1 MEEEKLK
8 GVYISKEAHKK
19 IKQLAAS
26 TGRTMRDITE
36 ELIEKELEKN
46 GRNNDQRNDS

>member
-8 GVYISKEAHKK
+8 GVYISKEAHRK

-26 TGRTMRDITE
+26 TGRTMREITE
-36 ELIEKELEKN
+36 ELIARELEKN
-46 GRNNDQRNDS
+46 GRDNDQRNDS